1 MRAALLLIA
10 ASTLC
15 AAPAVA
21 QGKAKAVPPP
31 ASIEVVE
38 ICEGFALGQ
47 ADAVD
52 AAIARGWDA
61 YEEAGES
68 PFVKSFGGSKELPG
82 LGFANVFVLVETY
95 PDRTFGYCRADVI
108 EPSGNGAA
116 LVKAIVDLPRYEGD
130 VIEDETGS
138 YASLVDTTPDRD
150 SVMLT
155 HWTTNAFVV
164 QLSTTTPKAAAA
176 EPTPGAAPAAGE
188 LTAPSAPT
196 TEEK

>member
-1 MRAALLLIA
+1 MRAALLVIA
-10 ASTLC
+10 ASALC
-15 AAPAVA
+15 AAPAAA
-21 QGKAKAVPPP
+21 QSKTKPVPQPV
-31 ASIEVVE
+31 SVEVVE
-38 ICEGFALGQ
+38 ICESFALGQ

-61 YEEAGES
+61 YGEAGES
-68 PFVKSFGGSKELPG
+68 PFIKSFGGSKEIAG
-82 LGFANVFVLVETY
+82 LGYANFFVLVETY
-95 PDRTFGYCRADVI
+95 PDRIFGYCRADVI
-108 EPSGNGAA
+108 EPSGDGEA

-130 VIEDETGS
+130 VVEDETGS
-138 YASLVDTTPDRD
+138 YASLVDITPDQD
-150 SVMLT
+150 GVLLT

-164 QLSTTTPKAAAA
+164 QLSITTPKAAAA